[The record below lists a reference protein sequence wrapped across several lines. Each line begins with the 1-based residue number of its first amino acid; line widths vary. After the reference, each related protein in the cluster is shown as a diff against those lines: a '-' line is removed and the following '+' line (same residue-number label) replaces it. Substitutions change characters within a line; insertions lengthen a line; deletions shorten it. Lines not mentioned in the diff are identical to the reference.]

1 MIKELY
7 ENICRDEDMRA
18 NLAALK
24 KEIKSENGKRAF
36 AYLLAGDYSGIG
48 ELLRHKDAK
57 VRKNAALILGE
68 MECEDML
75 PVLWQGYQAEQ
86 QFFVRPSYVKAMASY
101 DCRPYL
107 QELQKRRDFLMEN
120 LVSEETEKHVREELA
135 GLRVLLAGYER
146 EEGHVFTGVMRETDV
161 ILLTNRAY
169 REITREQL
177 KEEHTALFAGGVR
190 VRTQDVEGLFHIRTW
205 TEMLFPIRG
214 AALLSENPSEAADV
228 LAKSGLLPFLESC
241 HKGEGTFYF
250 RAEVRGNMER
260 NEKTAFIKKFSQA
273 FEKAS
278 GRKFMNSVSDYEM
291 ELRILQ
297 RKDGGF
303 LPLLKLYTLKDKR
316 FSYRKQVLSASI
328 HPANAA
334 LVTALLKPYLK
345 EGAQVLDPFCGV
357 GTMLIE
363 RARVLKAG
371 YMYGVDIYANAIE
384 KARVN
389 AEAAEVDIN
398 FITRDFFDFH
408 HKYLF
413 DEIIT
418 NMPTVTGTKSKG
430 EIMELYERFLHKA
443 PGMLAVGGIMAIYT
457 TEEGILQRCLKKCDF
472 IKLLKRWTV
481 REKEGSV
488 LYVLQLENER

>member
-7 ENICRDEDMRA
+7 ENICRAEDVRA

-48 ELLRHKDAK
+48 ELLRHEDAK

-75 PVLWQGYQAEQ
+75 PALWQGYQAEQ
-86 QFFVRPSYVKAMASY
+86 KLFVRPAYVKAMAAY

-120 LVSEETEKHVREELA
+120 SVSEETEKHVREELA
-135 GLRVLLAGYER
+135 GLRALLAGYER
-146 EEGHVFTGVMRETDV
+146 EEGHVFTGVTRETDV
-161 ILLTNRAY
+161 ILLTNRAH

-190 VRTQDVEGLFHIRTW
+190 VRTQDIEGLFCIRTW
-205 TEMLFPIRG
+205 TEMLFPVRG
-214 AALLSENPSEAADV
+214 AAFLPENPAEAADV

-241 HKGEGTFYF
+241 HKGDGAFYF

-260 NEKTAFIKKFSQA
+260 DEKTAFVKKFSQA

-303 LPLLKLYTLKDKR
+303 LPLLKLYTLKDER
-316 FSYRKQVLSASI
+316 FVYRKQALSASI

-334 LVTALLKPYLK
+334 LVMALLKPYLK

-363 RARVLKAG
+363 RERVLEAG
-371 YMYGVDIYANAIE
+371 YMYGVDIYAGAVE

-430 EIMELYERFLHKA
+430 EITELYERFLRKA
-443 PGMLAVGGIMAIYT
+443 PGMLESGGIMALYT
-457 TEEGILQRCLKKCDF
+457 TEEGILQRCLKTCDSMR
-472 IKLLKRWTV
+472 LLKRWTV

-488 LYVLQLENER
+488 LYVLQLGKA